1 MSERANEL
9 TLRPSAVEKIGFSA
23 APHSTAAGRIQDA
36 KAQPPPKEPAT
47 SLGMIAD
54 QNRKERNHGF
64 AVFVAFQIQH
74 FLGKYTRNS

>member
-36 KAQPPPKEPAT
+36 KAHRRLKSHT
-47 SLGMIAD
+47 SPGIMIGD
-54 QNRKERNHGF
+54 RIGRSEIM
-64 AVFVAFQIQH
+64 VFCS
-74 FLGKYTRNS
+74 FLWRFKFNIF

>member
-36 KAQPPPKEPAT
+36 KAHRRLKSHLSWNDRT
-47 SLGMIAD
+47 D
-54 QNRKERNHGF
+54 RKERNHGF
-64 AVFVAFQIQH
+64 LQFFVAFQIQH

>member
-36 KAQPPPKEPAT
+36 KAQPPPNKEPAT

-64 AVFVAFQIQH
+64 AVFCGVS
-74 FLGKYTRNS
+74 NSTFFRKIY

>member
-47 SLGMIAD
+47 SLS
-54 QNRKERNHGF
+54 E
-64 AVFVAFQIQH
+64 
-74 FLGKYTRNS
+74 